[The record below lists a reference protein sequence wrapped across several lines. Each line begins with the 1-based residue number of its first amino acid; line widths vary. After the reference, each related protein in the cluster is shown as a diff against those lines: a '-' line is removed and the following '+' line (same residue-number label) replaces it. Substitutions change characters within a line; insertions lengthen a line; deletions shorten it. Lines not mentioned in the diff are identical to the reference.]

1 MLSNPLVQPVGVP
14 NWRGNFFSMA
24 QAEKARADQKH
35 ESLTAAEQEHSERV
49 GLWCSGFFTTITN
62 RKHLENPKLAFT
74 KILDHVDGHRHNLN
88 HVVNLYV
95 SFVRPLNMSNS
106 LFVGTF
112 LILVFLTVP

>member
-49 GLWCSGFFTTITN
+49 GL
-62 RKHLENPKLAFT
+62 
-74 KILDHVDGHRHNLN
+74 
-88 HVVNLYV
+88 
-95 SFVRPLNMSNS
+95 
-106 LFVGTF
+106 
-112 LILVFLTVP
+112 